1 MPPPR
6 PPLPPPRSLPGR
18 WVRAA
23 PPRAGHDGSC
33 SSPPYARR
41 GVARGG
47 RGGGGL
53 RVPAAPATRAHAQ
66 LGAGEQ
72 KPPLPIL
79 SPGAALY
86 SARVREGKQRGLWAH
101 PSAER
106 LRERGRCRRPPFR
119 SASTASGERRGG
131 IGPRGCD
138 AGMESGRGP
147 LFPGYLRGREG
158 CGDIRAMGWERPRA
172 RLWGWGG
179 FLFLLCAAGGG
190 GAPRAA
196 RPPGSRCGDGE
207 GGHLCAAIACYWLAG
222 GRAYREA
229 TAIGCG
235 RRGAWF
241 VCK

>member
-66 LGAGEQ
+66 LGTGEQ
-72 KPPLPIL
+72 KPPPSLL

-179 FLFLLCAAGGG
+179 VPLPPLRCGWRRSSTRC
-190 GAPRAA
+190 P
-196 RPPGSRCGDGE
+196 PPGIQVWGRRGRAP
-207 GGHLCAAIACYWLAG
+207 LCCHRLLLAG
-222 GRAYREA
+222 GRARL
-229 TAIGCG
+229 
-235 RRGAWF
+235 
-241 VCK
+241 